1 MKGPPSDFY
10 PIFTYRRELAIPNL
24 TWVSLTSN
32 YQMLKDGNLT
42 TFAISEIIVKRFS
55 VFQEKKPMWR
65 NLIVYF
71 LQTQPVADFEMT
83 PTYGN

>member
-1 MKGPPSDFY
+1 
-10 PIFTYRRELAIPNL
+10 
-24 TWVSLTSN
+24 
-32 YQMLKDGNLT
+32 MLKGGNLT
-42 TFAISEIIVKRFS
+42 TFAIFEIIVERFS

-71 LQTQPVADFEMT
+71 LQIQPVADFEMT

>member
-1 MKGPPSDFY
+1 
-10 PIFTYRRELAIPNL
+10 
-24 TWVSLTSN
+24 
-32 YQMLKDGNLT
+32 MLKGGNLT
-42 TFAISEIIVKRFS
+42 TFAISVIIVKRFS

-71 LQTQPVADFEMT
+71 LQIQPVADFEMT